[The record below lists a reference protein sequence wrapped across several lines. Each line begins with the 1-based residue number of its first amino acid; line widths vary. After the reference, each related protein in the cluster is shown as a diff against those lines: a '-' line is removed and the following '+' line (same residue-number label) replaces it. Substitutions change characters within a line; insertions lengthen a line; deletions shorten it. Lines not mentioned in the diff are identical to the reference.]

1 MRAPTRASPQDGHL
15 PGPAVGPET
24 QAHAGRIARITPEMS
39 RFAGERRALHMKQI
53 ARFRTGYGA
62 LIRAGWNP

>member
-1 MRAPTRASPQDGHL
+1 
-15 PGPAVGPET
+15 VGPET